1 MALEERVACI
11 EGILGQMDKRLTNVE
26 TAVSNLRDKIDQKFE
41 IANEK
46 SDQFKTEINEKF
58 DRFKTEMNVKFD
70 QLKSEIVRN
79 NRWLIGIIIATW
91 VTTIL
96 TVLYR

>member
-1 MALEERVACI
+1 MLKAKEERQMALEERVACI

-58 DRFKTEMNVKFD
+58 D

-91 VTTIL
+91 ITTIL

>member
-58 DRFKTEMNVKFD
+58 D

>member
-1 MALEERVACI
+1 MLKAKEERQMALEERVARI

-58 DRFKTEMNVKFD
+58 D

-91 VTTIL
+91 ITTIL